1 MSFSCHTS
9 WISHLQP
16 IILPSL
22 MLNLWIEEDLIY
34 TSIHVK
40 RLGLVVPVA
49 VAKASLAGGFPQ

>member
-1 MSFSCHTS
+1 MSFSCHTG

-16 IILPSL
+16 IVLPSL

-40 RLGLVVPVA
+40 RSGLVVPVA
-49 VAKASLAGGFPQ
+49 VAKASLAGFPQ